1 METNVRQKAFGKKDQ
16 EHRQASLYLLVL
28 FVLMFVFP
36 LLSVFFEYRI
46 RKTPLD
52 PGLIGKWFVFWS
64 IGVRLFIA
72 GIGQIARPGIA
83 VLRIFHSREDR
94 GPGIRELG
102 LATISMGIMG
112 MLSLIFDE
120 WRPLAAI
127 TGGLFFGLAGLQHL
141 FRKPGS
147 FHDIAAM
154 VTHQLIAVIMM
165 MYLFFSLLR

>member
-1 METNVRQKAFGKKDQ
+1 METNVRQKAFGKDQ
-16 EHRQASLYLLVL
+16 EHRQASLYLVVL
-28 FVLMFVFP
+28 FILMFGFP
-36 LLSVFFEYRI
+36 LLSVFLEYRM
-46 RKTPLD
+46 RRTPLD

-72 GIGQIARPGIA
+72 GIGQIAMPGIA
-83 VLRIFHSREDR
+83 VLRIFHATEEK

-102 LATISMGIMG
+102 LANISMGIMG
-112 MLSLIFDE
+112 MVSLVYDE

-127 TGGLFFGLAGLQHL
+127 TGGIFFGLAGLRHL
-141 FRKPGS
+141 FRKPGN

-165 MYLFFSLLR
+165 MYVFFSLLR